1 MRRRYSTVAEILS
14 GREQR
19 NGLSRNALGRR
30 VKIRREKNNPV
41 NNRKNVLSQIC
52 RPEQDAR
59 NIGTVKMYCMR
70 LLFILLCKW
79 FVKSIIYICSY

>member
-41 NNRKNVLSQIC
+41 NNRKNVLY
-52 RPEQDAR
+52 EA
-59 NIGTVKMYCMR
+59 
-70 LLFILLCKW
+70 FIYSTLQVVC
-79 FVKSIIYICSY
+79 

>member
-19 NGLSRNALGRR
+19 NGLSRNALGGR

-41 NNRKNVLSQIC
+41 NNRKNVLY
-52 RPEQDAR
+52 EA
-59 NIGTVKMYCMR
+59 
-70 LLFILLCKW
+70 FIYSTLQVVC
-79 FVKSIIYICSY
+79 